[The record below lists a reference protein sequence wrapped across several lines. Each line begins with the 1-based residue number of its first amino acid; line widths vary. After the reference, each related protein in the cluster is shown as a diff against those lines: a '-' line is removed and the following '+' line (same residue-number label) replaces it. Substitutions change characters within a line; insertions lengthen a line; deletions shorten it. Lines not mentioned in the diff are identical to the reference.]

1 MDATLLFMPFN
12 VRDKPARSRFELD
25 ADGVIVFMNYR
36 LGDGVITLDH
46 TETPP
51 QARGRGL
58 ASQLTAAV
66 LGIARDRGLKVVP
79 RCPFVRAYLA
89 KHPEFRDLLA

>member
-1 MDATLLFMPFN
+1 
-12 VRDKPARSRFELD
+12 
-25 ADGVIVFMNYR
+25 MNYR
-36 LGDGVITLDH
+36 LGDGGITLDH

-58 ASQLTAAV
+58 ASRLTAAV

>member
-1 MDATLLFMPFN
+1 MDSPLLLMPPD
-12 VRDKPARSRFELD
+12 VRDNTALSRFELD
-25 ADGVIVFMNYR
+25 ASGVTVFMNYR
-36 LGDGVITLDH
+36 LGDGVITLNH

-58 ASQLTAAV
+58 ASRLTAGV
-66 LGIARDRGLKVVP
+66 LQIARVRGLKVVP

-89 KHPEFRDLLA
+89 KHAEFRDLLA